1 MNEENFILQMNNIP
15 NLPGVYFM
23 RDNTGR
29 IVYVGKAKNLASR
42 IKSYFVKNEDYRL
55 ISSMLYN
62 ITNIEYIICG
72 SEKEALLLE
81 QKFIKELQP
90 QYNIIWRDDKSYLML
105 KIDLNEPFPRISFIR
120 YKEYV
125 SLKQKPKN
133 ILFFGPYPS
142 AKQIKS
148 VIKFIQKT
156 FRIRRCKYDST
167 KFFIPKYKKSF
178 LSCIYYQTK
187 QCVAPCVFA
196 YDTKKQKEVKESY
209 KKLIKNII
217 LFLQGKNK
225 KLIEQL
231 KKEIEICSKQLK
243 FEQAIVLRDTL
254 RYISNLFSKC
264 IIKEIKKEDV
274 VNFTLQ
280 KIDVLKK
287 IKEKFNL
294 KTLPVIIE
302 AIDISTFYGTGS
314 CGSVVRFVNAEPD
327 KTQYRRYK
335 IKTLTE
341 QQIDDYTMMK
351 EVVSRRYKRLIEER
365 KQLPNL
371 IVIDGGKGQ
380 LNIALQVLKEYKIDD
395 KIDLISVAKQEELVY
410 TTMSLQPIKLSD
422 SNEDNL
428 IRFIRDEA
436 HRFAIKYNR
445 ILIKKGLRIK

>member
-1 MNEENFILQMNNIP
+1 MNEENLILQLNNIP
-15 NLPGVYFM
+15 KLPGVYFM
-23 RDNTGR
+23 RDNTGK
-29 IVYVGKAKNLASR
+29 IVYIGKAKNLASR

-55 ISSMLYN
+55 ISTMLYN
-62 ITNIEYIICG
+62 ITNIDYIVCG

-120 YKEYV
+120 YKEYI
-125 SLKQKPKN
+125 SLKPKPKN
-133 ILFFGPYPS
+133 IMFFGPYPS

-148 VIKFIQKT
+148 VLKVVLKIFK
-156 FRIRRCKYDST
+156 IRRCKYDST
-167 KFFIPKYKKSF
+167 KFFDPKYKKNF

-187 QCVAPCVFA
+187 QCVAPCIYA
-196 YDTKKQKEVKESY
+196 SEHDKLKEIKENY
-209 KKLIKNII
+209 NNLIKNVI

-231 KKEIEICSKQLK
+231 KKEIENYSKQLK

-254 RYISNLFSKC
+254 KYISNLFSRC
-264 IIKEIKKEDV
+264 IIREIKEEDIV
-274 VNFTLQ
+274 SFTLQ
-280 KIDVLKK
+280 KIEVFKK

-294 KTLPVIIE
+294 KTLPIIIE

-314 CGSVVRFVNAEPD
+314 CGSVVRFVNGEPD
-327 KTQYRRYK
+327 KSNYRRYK
-335 IKTLTE
+335 IKTLPE

-351 EVVSRRYKRLIEER
+351 EVVSRRYKRLLDEK

-371 IVIDGGKGQ
+371 IIIDGGKGQ
-380 LNIALQVLKEYKIDD
+380 LNVALQVLKEFKIDD
-395 KIDLISVAKQEELVY
+395 KIDLLSVAKQEEVVY
-410 TTMSLQPIKLSD
+410 TPTLTQPIKLLNSQ
-422 SNEDNL
+422 EDNL
-428 IRFIRDEA
+428 IKFIRDEA

-445 ILIKKGLRIK
+445 ILIKKGLKIQ